1 VIGHNL
7 GYFFDVIRVE
17 NFHADGEV
25 AAEIDHGAQDVHGTG
40 VPVDDGALRVILFEQ
55 VENFFLA
62 GFGVQVDEFLLLGGG
77 RNEIFQDS
85 FLCRIEAGVFYP
97 VKVEAAASRVYI
109 S

>member
-1 VIGHNL
+1 MIFLQPSQCAGVVGLGQQQVIGHNL

-25 AAEIDHGAQDVHGTG
+25 AAEIDHGSQYVHGTG

-62 GFGVQVDEFLLLGGG
+62 GFGVQVDEFVLLGGG
-77 RNEIFQDS
+77 GDEVLQHFPLGGI
-85 FLCRIEAGVFYP
+85 G
-97 VKVEAAASRVYI
+97 
-109 S
+109 